1 MRPEVGNGTGSTR
14 SRTHCRSPASR
25 APSIPVNLRGEFQE
39 MEAWVRELTA
49 VTDHIRTILLLLS
62 KSTSSSR
69 DNLVWI

>member
-1 MRPEVGNGTGSTR
+1 
-14 SRTHCRSPASR
+14 
-25 APSIPVNLRGEFQE
+25 